1 MSIMEMTLEYWNS
14 LADQTMLISALLG
27 GFSIAIV
34 ANIIVSDKNNKLTN
48 RLLKTATVSASCFLV
63 SVFAM
68 TKILMMT
75 TEGGYLKN
83 VTANDF
89 LLPRIIGIVTFM
101 IGLVALS
108 ILISLSGWTKSRKTG
123 IFTTVIGVAT
133 LLLIFVTMTE
143 ISL

>member
-1 MSIMEMTLEYWNS
+1 MEMTLEYWNS

-89 LLPRIIGIVTFM
+89 YFQ
-101 IGLVALS
+101 
-108 ILISLSGWTKSRKTG
+108 
-123 IFTTVIGVAT
+123 
-133 LLLIFVTMTE
+133 E
-143 ISL
+143 